1 MTHRDNLDPLRGL
14 AAAAVL
20 AHHYKAYAGL
30 SLPWISDV
38 GGLLGVQMFF
48 VLSGYLIAASAA
60 RHDWRT
66 YLVRRA
72 FRIYPAYWV
81 ALVGVGIFV
90 SGVSY
95 WPIPE
100 DWPDRLLNFLAL
112 GHLTPA
118 ALRHDVLTVSWTL
131 TSEWAWYLSAPVLV
145 ALAARCASG
154 RVGRHFWAI
163 ALAVGVVVAV
173 AWVWAAQRHLLDP
186 LYAAQMRRVGADPIT
201 DFMRFAYISNAPPAQ
216 YVFFLLGAA
225 AHRYEAALARLPA
238 WLLAGAVLLFVGP
251 AVHWNALLGLAPS
264 PASGIG
270 LTAFLILL
278 LRAPTVTWRW
288 PHALGE
294 MAYPIYLLHV
304 PVIIVVFNRLHW
316 QGAAGLLA
324 SLAAL
329 LALSAA
335 LHRWVERPMNEFGRR
350 LPLGKALARPHG

>member
-1 MTHRDNLDPLRGL
+1 MNHRDNLDPLRGL
-14 AAAAVL
+14 AAAVVV
-20 AHHYKAYAGL
+20 AHHYEAHTGL
-30 SLPWISDV
+30 ALPWISDV

-60 RHDWRT
+60 RHDWHT
-66 YLVRRA
+66 FLIRRA
-72 FRIYPAYWV
+72 FRIYPAYWM

-95 WPIPE
+95 WPIPG

-112 GHLTPA
+112 GHLSPA

-131 TSEWAWYLSAPVLV
+131 TSEWVWYLSAPALV
-145 ALAARCASG
+145 ALAARCGSG
-154 RVGRHFWAI
+154 PVGRHFWGL
-163 ALAVGVVVAV
+163 ALAVGLLLSV
-173 AWVWAAQRHLLDP
+173 AWVWAAQNRLLDC
-186 LYAAQMRRVGADPIT
+186 LYAAVMQRVGAEPIT
-201 DFMRFAYISNAPPAQ
+201 EAMRFAFISNAPPAQ
-216 YVFFLLGAA
+216 YVFFLMGAA

-238 WLLAGAVLLFVGP
+238 WVLAGAVLLFVGP

-270 LTAFLILL
+270 LTAFLMLS
-278 LRAPTVTWRW
+278 LRAPTVPWRW

-304 PVIIVVFNRLHW
+304 PVIIVVFHRLQW

-329 LALSAA
+329 LAVSAA
-335 LHRWVERPMNEFGRR
+335 LHRWVERPLNEFGRR
-350 LPLGKALARPHG
+350 RRPGGAVARTHG